1 MSTRI
6 GWGTL
11 IVGMVTKMS
20 IATKLTGDSL
30 AGGGAY
36 FFAKRSINADKKARH
51 EADMK
56 RRRLTE
62 SLELSS
68 RASPPK
74 EKRRKAIDHTS
85 SPSTEASHDP
95 APTRHLL
102 EGETQK
108 APEKPRYEASE
119 PFRAKK
125 GDRFS

>member
-1 MSTRI
+1 MSIRI

-11 IVGMVTKMS
+11 IVGTISSMS
-20 IATKLTGDSL
+20 IATELTGDSL

-51 EADMK
+51 EDDMK

-68 RASPPK
+68 KAPSPK
-74 EKRRKAIDHTS
+74 EKRRRAADHTG

-95 APTRHLL
+95 APTRHVL
-102 EGETQK
+102 ESEAQK
-108 APEKPRYEASE
+108 APEKPKYEASE